1 MDSYTTRLLD
11 MHSAICA
18 ALDVLCASD
27 AGEVLGTRL
36 RRFDEYVPPTLPAV
50 IVGMARLDGQ
60 DTAPFRSDRGDPF
73 EPTEAQIPVWI
84 VVPSDK
90 NATTNLY
97 QILPLVA
104 AALDDVTDA
113 VVASAGPG
121 RYPSPTD
128 QKEFPA
134 YEVIVEY
141 AV

>member
-1 MDSYTTRLLD
+1 MDTYTTRLLD
-11 MHSAICA
+11 MHA
-18 ALDVLCASD
+18 ALCNALDEFCASP
-27 AGEVLGTRL
+27 AAEVLGTRL
-36 RRFDEYVPPTLPAV
+36 RRFDEYVVPTLPAV

-73 EPTEAQIPVWI
+73 EPTEAQIPIWI

-90 NATTNLY
+90 NVAANLY
-97 QILPLVA
+97 TILPLVA
-104 AALDDVTDA
+104 AVLDDVTDA
-113 VVASAGPG
+113 VVVSVGPG